1 MSALAPLIHPTAVVS
16 PAARLA
22 ADVRVGPFAVI
33 EDGVTLGAGCVVGP
47 HAHLLGILTAGSGNR
62 FHTGCVLG
70 DAPQHLAYA
79 GEPTRLEIG
88 NDNTFR
94 EHVTVHRAMPATGA
108 TIIGNRN
115 LFMVGSHVAHDCRV
129 GDGCLFA
136 NAAVIGGHV
145 AVMSGAF
152 LSGNSCVHQ
161 FCRVGRLAML
171 SGTSSVSQD
180 LPPFWIVQEV
190 NIPRGVNVIGMKRAG
205 IPTAEIQGVR
215 RAYKTVNRCGLTV
228 ADALAKVEAEDG
240 ELPAVAE
247 LVAFIREST
256 RGIVTGGREADDE

>member
-1 MSALAPLIHPTAVVS
+1 MPVPLIHPTAVVS

-22 ADVRVGPFAVI
+22 PDITVGPFAVI

-47 HAHLLGILTAGSGNR
+47 HVHLLGNLTAGAGNR
-62 FHTGCVLG
+62 FHTGCVIG
-70 DAPQHLAYA
+70 DTPQHLAYA
-79 GEPTRLEIG
+79 GEPTRVEIG
-88 NDNTFR
+88 NENTFR
-94 EHVTVHRAMPATGA
+94 EYVTIHRGMPATGA
-108 TIIGNRN
+108 TVIGSKC

-129 GDGCLFA
+129 GDGAIFA
-136 NAAVIGGHV
+136 NSAVIGGHATV
-145 AVMSGAF
+145 QGGAF

-190 NIPRGVNVIGMKRAG
+190 NIARGVNVIGMRRAG

-215 RAYKTVNRCGLTV
+215 RAYKTINRSGLTV
-228 ADALAKVEAEDG
+228 AAALERIEAEDG
-240 ELPAVAE
+240 ALPAVAE
-247 LVAFIREST
+247 LIAFIRESK
-256 RGIVTGGREADDE
+256 RGIVTAGREAGDE

>member
-1 MSALAPLIHPTAVVS
+1 MSAPPLIHPTAVVD

-22 ADVRVGPFAVI
+22 PDVRVGPFAVI
-33 EDGVTLGAGCVVGP
+33 EADVSLGAGCVVGP
-47 HAHLLGILTAGSGNR
+47 HVHLLGILTAGANNR

-70 DAPQHLAYA
+70 DTPQHTAYA
-79 GEPTRLEIG
+79 GEPTRVEIG
-88 NDNTFR
+88 SDNTFR

-108 TIIGNRN
+108 TVIGSHN
-115 LFMVGSHVAHDCRV
+115 LFMAGSHVAHDCRV
-129 GDGCLFA
+129 GDRCIFA
-136 NAAVIGGHV
+136 NAAVVGGH
-145 AVMSGAF
+145 AVVMNGAF

-190 NIPRGVNVIGMKRAG
+190 NIARGVNVIGMRRAG
-205 IPTAEIQGVR
+205 IPTAEIQAVR
-215 RAYKTVNRCGLTV
+215 RAYKAINRSGLTV
-228 ADALAKVEAEDG
+228 AAALERIEAADG

-247 LVAFIREST
+247 LLAFIRDSK
-256 RGIVTGGREADDE
+256 RGIVTGTEGDDE

>member
-1 MSALAPLIHPTAVVS
+1 MSASPLIHPTAVI
-16 PAARLA
+16 AAGARLA
-22 ADVRVGPFAVI
+22 PNVRVGPFAVI
-33 EDGVTLGAGCVVGP
+33 EKDVTLGAGCVVGP
-47 HAHLLGILTAGSGNR
+47 HVHLLGVLTAGSNNR

-70 DAPQHLAYA
+70 DTPQHTAYA

-88 NDNTFR
+88 SDNTFR

-108 TIIGNRN
+108 TIIGSHN
-115 LFMVGSHVAHDCRV
+115 LFMVGSHVAHDCRI
-129 GDGCLFA
+129 GDSCIFA

-145 AVMSGAF
+145 TVMSGAF

-190 NIPRGVNVIGMKRAG
+190 NISRGVNVIGMRRSG
-205 IPTAEIQGVR
+205 IPTVEIQAVR
-215 RAYKTVNRCGLTV
+215 RAYRIINRNGLTIT
-228 ADALAKVEAEDG
+228 AALDLIEAADG

-247 LVAFIREST
+247 LVAFIRDSK
-256 RGIVTGGREADDE
+256 RGIVTGTEADDE